1 MNILIAD
8 DNREFCA
15 TLADI
20 ITSEGWTCDI
30 CNDPEETLNYLTRKH
45 ASISMMLLDIE
56 FNHPSLT
63 GLDVLSQSVRKYP
76 RIPVVMITGV
86 GTIETAVR
94 ATQLGAANF
103 IPKSSISEE
112 KLKEVLY
119 TAMERINT
127 QSAHEEM
134 DEVMRASGLIGT
146 SRAMRSVADSIYR
159 YGRTELSVLITG
171 ETGTGKKLVARAL
184 HSVSR
189 RANNRLVTVDIPN
202 IPATLF
208 QSELFGHVK
217 GAFSDAREDKIG
229 LFQQADK
236 GTLFLDEIG
245 DLPPELQP
253 NLLLPIEEK
262 TVRRLGSVQ
271 QERVNVR
278 VISATDKNL
287 LEAIKEGR
295 FREQLYHRLRE
306 CEIRLPALRERREDI
321 PLIAEYYVQKHNEE
335 MDEQKYFHAAAV
347 EFLQDLPWR
356 GNVRELANILRV
368 VLQTTTNDCV
378 EISDISRAAPPT
390 LVETPAAPAEVMFD
404 STNTLRD
411 DVDLLNKMK
420 IQDTLQKCNGNVS
433 KASALLG
440 ISRET
445 LHNRIKKYDIDVQ
458 QYRRK

>member
-8 DNREFCA
+8 DNREFCT

-30 CNDPEETLNYLTRKH
+30 CNDPDETLNYLTRKH
-45 ASISMMLLDIE
+45 SSISMMLLDIE
-56 FNHPSLT
+56 FNHPTLT
-63 GLDVLSQSVRKYP
+63 GLDVLAQSVRRYP

-94 ATQLGAANF
+94 ATQLGASNF

-134 DEVMRASGLIGT
+134 DEVMRANGLIGT
-146 SRAMRSVADSIYR
+146 SRAMRTVADHIYR

-189 RANNRLVTVDIPN
+189 RAANRLVTVDIPN

-217 GAFSDAREDKIG
+217 GAFSDAREDKTG

-245 DLPPELQP
+245 DLPTELQP

-287 LEAIKEGR
+287 LEAIRDGR

-306 CEIRLPALRERREDI
+306 CEIHLPSLRERREDI
-321 PLIAEYYVQKHNEE
+321 PLIVEYYVQKHNEE
-335 MDEQKYFHAAAV
+335 MDEQKYFHAAAL

-356 GNVRELANILRV
+356 GNVRELANLLRV
-368 VLQTTTNDCV
+368 TLQTTLTDCV
-378 EISDISRAAPPT
+378 EIADISRVAPPT
-390 LVETPAAPAEVMFD
+390 LIETPSAPTEVTFD
-404 STNTLRD
+404 SANTLRD

-433 KASALLG
+433 KASAQLG

-458 QYRRK
+458 QYRKR

>member
-1 MNILIAD
+1 MKILIAD
-8 DNREFCA
+8 DNRDFCT

-20 ITSEGWTCDI
+20 ISSEGWACDI
-30 CNDPEETLNYLTRKH
+30 CNDPEETLNYLMRNH
-45 ASISMMLLDIE
+45 ASVSMMLLDIE
-56 FNHPSLT
+56 FNHPTLT
-63 GLDVLSQSVRKYP
+63 GLDVLAQSMRKYP
-76 RIPVVMITGV
+76 RIPIVMITGV
-86 GTIETAVR
+86 GTIETAVK
-94 ATQLGAANF
+94 ATQLGAVNF

-119 TAMERINT
+119 TAMERVNAR
-127 QSAHEEM
+127 SVS
-134 DEVMRASGLIGT
+134 DEIDGVMRENGIIGT
-146 SRAMRSVADSIYR
+146 SKAMRTVADNIYR

-171 ETGTGKKLVARAL
+171 ETGTGKKLVAQAL

-189 RANNRLVTVDIPN
+189 RVGNRFVTVDIPN
-202 IPATLF
+202 IPASLF

-217 GAFSDAREDKIG
+217 GAFSDAREDKSG
-229 LFQQADK
+229 MFQQANK

-271 QERVNVR
+271 PERVDVR

-287 LEAIKEGR
+287 LEAIREGR

-306 CEIRLPALRERREDI
+306 CEIHLPPLRERREDI
-321 PLIAEYYVQKHNEE
+321 PLIVEHYVIKHNEQME
-335 MDEQKYFHAAAV
+335 EQKFFSPASL
-347 EFLQDLPWR
+347 EFLQDLSWR
-356 GNVRELANILRV
+356 GNIRELANLLRV
-368 VLQTTTNDCV
+368 ALQTTLTDRV
-378 EISDISRAAPPT
+378 EISDLSRVAPPT
-390 LVETPAAPAEVMFD
+390 LVETPASPTEMMFD
-404 STNTLRD
+404 TGNTLRE
-411 DVDLLNKMK
+411 DVTLLNKMK

-433 KASALLG
+433 KASAVLG

-458 QYRRK
+458 QYRKK